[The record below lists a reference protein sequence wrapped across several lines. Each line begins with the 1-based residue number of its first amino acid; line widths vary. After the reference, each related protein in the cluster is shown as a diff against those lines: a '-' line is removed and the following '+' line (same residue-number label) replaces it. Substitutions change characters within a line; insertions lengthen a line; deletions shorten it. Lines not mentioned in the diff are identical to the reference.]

1 MDRRAFLRMLPA
13 VWVAS
18 AALRAGTAELAVAHL
33 RIDGMT

>member
-1 MDRRAFLRMLPA
+1 MDRRAFLGMLPG

-18 AALRAGTAELAVAHL
+18 AALRAGPAEVAVAHL